1 MARHY
6 STAQKAALAE
16 GHVVHCEMLYV
27 EGPSN
32 NASNPE
38 DEAPQWEL
46 RLNTSGWNLEYGGF
60 TWNGVGTMLRIDR
73 PDDDFSL
80 APNPLNIYLAGVTPA
95 MASLALRQPLNGTRV
110 ILYHAIF
117 DAETYQL
124 LEDPV
129 VEYSYRASN
138 LTLINPGQENG

>member
-1 MARHY
+1 MARNY
-6 STAQKAALAE
+6 AVAQQAALDE
-16 GHVVHCEMLYV
+16 DHVVHCELLYV
-27 EGPSN
+27 AGPSN
-32 NASNPE
+32 NASNPM

-46 RLNTSGWNLEYGGF
+46 RVNTSSWNIDWDGE
-60 TWNGVGTMLRIDR
+60 TWNGVGTMLRVDR

-80 APNPLNIYLAGVTPA
+80 APNPMIIYLAGVTPA
-95 MASLALRQPLNGTRV
+95 MASLALRQPINGTRV

-117 DAETYQL
+117 DADTYQL

-138 LTLINPGQENG
+138 MTIINQGQESG